1 MMRAALGAAGL
12 LFTLN
17 ALACGYCVEDKI
29 AATYDHAVITRA
41 LAQGRHVVFLH
52 VDGARVGRA
61 ALEQAASGRGIEKG
75 SARISPDALT
85 LALVF
90 DPHLISLAEL
100 NALLDRRLSA
110 RKASL
115 LPLRIMERPADLTP
129 VKR

>member
-1 MMRAALGAAGL
+1 MRLAITIAGFL
-12 LFTLN
+12 LPLQ

-41 LAQGRHVVFLH
+41 LAGGRHVAFFH
-52 VDGARVGRA
+52 VDGAAVGRA

-90 DPHLISLAEL
+90 DPRLVSLVEL
-100 NALLDRRLSA
+100 NAQLDRKLA
-110 RKASL
+110 RHKASL
-115 LPLRIMERPADLTP
+115 LPLRVMDRPGRLH
-129 VKR
+129 